1 MSYLLDISQ
10 YCTRLEMHE
19 NTIIREKTNLVSVP
33 KNIHCKPICSQKG
46 AFLGHFTY
54 SMPALGS
61 SAPSFAL
68 AHFVYPCPA
77 FELG

>member
-1 MSYLLDISQ
+1 
-10 YCTRLEMHE
+10 MHE
-19 NTIIREKTNLVSVP
+19 NTIIREKTNLVSVL
-33 KNIHCKPICSQKG
+33 KNIHSKPICSQKG